1 MLDLET
7 GQSLQEDSELK
18 RKPRFDGRVEGL
30 EGGCEHLRLGV
41 TNVRH
46 STAVLKL

>member
-1 MLDLET
+1 VLDLET

-18 RKPRFDGRVEGL
+18 RKPKFDSRVEGL
-30 EGGCEHLRLGV
+30 EGGREHLRLGV

-46 STAVLKL
+46 SAAVLKL